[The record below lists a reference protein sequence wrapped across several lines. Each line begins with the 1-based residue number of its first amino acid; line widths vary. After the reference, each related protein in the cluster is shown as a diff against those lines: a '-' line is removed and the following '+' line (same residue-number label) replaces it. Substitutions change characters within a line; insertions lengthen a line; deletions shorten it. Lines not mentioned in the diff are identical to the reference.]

1 MAPPNEEIAAL
12 AARAALER
20 YALAGCVAEITR
32 QVQPRQLADATMAI
46 AKKKMEE
53 TFGNVS
59 NAVKENGGTAALI
72 GLGAVTAFEV
82 GRLSVTENNSRR
94 SDGHGSEP
102 ETEPPYERSDPPV
115 GTFARTGAMARLAG
129 GLAVGSMLS
138 GGFKSTAL
146 EKELTANISSELSR
160 PAGDFI
166 SQHSRG
172 AKILAAQAFGFAKYG
187 AAFLV
192 IMAAI
197 SNHLSGSTS
206 SDQNDA
212 G

>member
-1 MAPPNEEIAAL
+1 MAPTNEEIAAL

-46 AKKKMEE
+46 AKKNMEE

-59 NAVKENGGTAALI
+59 NAVKENGGTAGLI
-72 GLGAVTAFEV
+72 GLGAITAFEV
-82 GRLSVTENNSRR
+82 GRLSATENTSRH
-94 SDGHGSEP
+94 SDDHASDP

-115 GTFARTGAMARLAG
+115 GSFARAGAVARFAG
-129 GLAVGSMLS
+129 GLAIGSILS
-138 GGFKSTAL
+138 GGFRSTAL
-146 EKELTANISSELSR
+146 EKELMANIPSELSI

-172 AKILAAQAFGFAKYG
+172 AKIWAAQAFGFAKYG